1 MSDVGLDH
9 DKAEAALEAARLRR
23 LLTGDFAR
31 LPQPSLGEVTELFSR
46 LVSVDIDPE
55 SKVDSHQKAQAVVVA
70 GLDYCVRYLRALA
83 RDLPA

>member
-1 MSDVGLDH
+1 MSSDDLF
-9 DKAEAALEAARLRR
+9 AAFETPEGPDLRR
-23 LLTGDFAR
+23 LPPAGH

-55 SKVDSHQKAQAVVVA
+55 SKADSHQKAQAVVVA
-70 GLDYCVRYLRALA
+70 GLDYCGRYLRALA